1 MHKQSDWL
9 SEPTGLVDDVGQE
22 RHTLLSK
29 DPAAGGVLVEY
40 VFFTHPVHA
49 VPVQY
54 RPASHTQSLEA
65 SDPAGLVD
73 EAGQDRHTLL
83 SEAPDAAG
91 VLGEYV
97 FAAQLVQAVPSQYRP
112 ALHTQS
118 LEASDPAGLV
128 DEAGQARHTE
138 LSDRPLAGGVE
149 AE

>member
-1 MHKQSDWL
+1 MESIAPL
-9 SEPTGLVDDVGQE
+9 
-22 RHTLLSK
+22 
-29 DPAAGGVLVEY
+29 AGGVLVEY
-40 VFFTHPVHA
+40 VLATQVVQADPD
-49 VPVQY
+49 QY

-83 SEAPDAAG
+83 SETPDAAG

-128 DEAGQARHTE
+128 DEAGQARHTV
-138 LSDRPLAGGVE
+138 SSKGPLAGGVDVE
-149 AE
+149 

>member
-1 MHKQSDWL
+1 MHTQSDWL
-9 SEPTGLVDDVGQE
+9 SEPTGLVDEAGQA
-22 RHTLLSK
+22 RHTEKSDGPL
-29 DPAAGGVLVEY
+29 AAGESEEY
-40 VFFTHPVHA
+40 VLATQVVQADPD
-49 VPVQY
+49 QY

-83 SEAPDAAG
+83 SEAPDAVG

-112 ALHTQS
+112 ALHMQS